1 MAGGAGGRA
10 EQVGHG
16 GNRGEGGV
24 RPALAAGGR
33 NFDQVLGSLPSERSA
48 REARI
53 RAHWKEEEIV
63 SPSGSL
69 VPRLLDPP
77 DSGFLTLPSPLP
89 DDVTP
94 PESGDPV
101 RVSLAS
107 ISTPGRYGARAP
119 PPQLARG
126 RGGRGR
132 ESAEGELLTFRVGR

>member
-1 MAGGAGGRA
+1 MTGSCEVAPGDGRA
-10 EQVGHG
+10 DADPGLQ
-16 GNRGEGGV
+16 
-24 RPALAAGGR
+24 L
-33 NFDQVLGSLPSERSA
+33 
-48 REARI
+48 
-53 RAHWKEEEIV
+53 
-63 SPSGSL
+63 
-69 VPRLLDPP
+69 RLLDPP